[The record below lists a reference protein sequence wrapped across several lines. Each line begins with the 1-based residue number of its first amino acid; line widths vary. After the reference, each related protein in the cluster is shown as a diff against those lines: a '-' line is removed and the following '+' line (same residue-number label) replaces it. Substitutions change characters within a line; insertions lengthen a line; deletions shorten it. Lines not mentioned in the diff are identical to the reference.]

1 MLAGVISATTQGI
14 STESVDT
21 ALLLSRGRLDPSDLD
36 SEGLLL
42 DLRGESAL
50 LRAKPCTS
58 FLWVTG
64 RIQH

>member
-1 MLAGVISATTQGI
+1 MLAGVISATTPGI
-14 STESVDT
+14 STESMDI
-21 ALLLSRGRLDPSDLD
+21 ALLLSRGRVDPYDLD

-50 LRAKPCTS
+50 WRARPCTS

-64 RIQH
+64 RI